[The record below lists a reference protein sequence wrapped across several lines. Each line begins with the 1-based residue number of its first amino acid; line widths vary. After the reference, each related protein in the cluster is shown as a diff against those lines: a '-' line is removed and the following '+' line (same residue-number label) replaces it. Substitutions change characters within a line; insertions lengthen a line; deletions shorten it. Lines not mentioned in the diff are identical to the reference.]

1 MEERAISTKG
11 WNWGHYNLEQE
22 GLAFSINNQK
32 CFVINYKDIA
42 LSNANGKNE
51 VALEFTQ
58 DAQDA
63 KS

>member
-1 MEERAISTKG
+1 MEERSISTKG

-51 VALEFTQ
+51 VALEFT
-58 DAQDA
+58 
-63 KS
+63 